1 MPVVT
6 RSQSKKLL
14 EQSKQ
19 KKNDNI
25 DNNYLD
31 IILKNLASIILF
43 ICTIIELTIR
53 TIIVL
58 GILMLLLKLHL
69 SHYPR
74 F

>member
-6 RSQSKKLL
+6 RSQAKKLL

-58 GILMLLLKLHL
+58 SILMLLLNLHL

>member
-31 IILKNLASIILF
+31 IILKNLASIILL
-43 ICTIIELTIR
+43 ILRIIDVTIR

-58 GILMLLLKLHL
+58 SILMLLLKLHL

>member
-6 RSQSKKLL
+6 RSQAKKLL

-25 DNNYLD
+25 DNNYLN

>member
-6 RSQSKKLL
+6 RSQAKKLL

-25 DNNYLD
+25 DNNYLN
-31 IILKNLASIILF
+31 KNLASVILF
-43 ICTIIELTIR
+43 ICTIIDLTMR

-58 GILMLLLKLHL
+58 SILMILLKLHL
-69 SHYPR
+69 SHYR
-74 F
+74 RV

>member
-6 RSQSKKLL
+6 RSQSKKIL

-25 DNNYLD
+25 VNNYLN
-31 IILKNLASIILF
+31 KNLASVILF
-43 ICTIIELTIR
+43 ICTIIDLTMR

-58 GILMLLLKLHL
+58 SILMILLKLHL
-69 SHYPR
+69 SHYR
-74 F
+74 HV

>member
-6 RSQSKKLL
+6 RSQAKKLL

-25 DNNYLD
+25 DNNYLN
-31 IILKNLASIILF
+31 KNLASVILF
-43 ICTIIELTIR
+43 ICTIIDLTMR

-58 GILMLLLKLHL
+58 SILMILLKLHL
-69 SHYPR
+69 SHYR
-74 F
+74 HV

>member
-6 RSQSKKLL
+6 RSQSKKIL

-25 DNNYLD
+25 DNNYLN
-31 IILKNLASIILF
+31 KNLASVILF
-43 ICTIIELTIR
+43 ICTIIDLTMR

-58 GILMLLLKLHL
+58 SILMILLKLHL
-69 SHYPR
+69 SHYR
-74 F
+74 HV

>member
-25 DNNYLD
+25 DNNYLN
-31 IILKNLASIILF
+31 KNLASVILF
-43 ICTIIELTIR
+43 ICTIIDLTMR

-58 GILMLLLKLHL
+58 SILMILLKLHL
-69 SHYPR
+69 SHYR
-74 F
+74 RV

>member
-6 RSQSKKLL
+6 RSQAKKLL

-25 DNNYLD
+25 DNNYLN

-58 GILMLLLKLHL
+58 SILMLLLNLHL

>member
-25 DNNYLD
+25 DNNYLN
-31 IILKNLASIILF
+31 KNLASVILF

-58 GILMLLLKLHL
+58 SILMLLLNLHL